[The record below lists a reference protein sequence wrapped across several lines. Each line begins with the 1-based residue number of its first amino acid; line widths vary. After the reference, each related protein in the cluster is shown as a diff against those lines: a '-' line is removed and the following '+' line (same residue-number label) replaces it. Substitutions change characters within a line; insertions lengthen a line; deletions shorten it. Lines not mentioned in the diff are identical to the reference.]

1 MRKLFYILLSVIV
14 LNSFF
19 LTNVVAQNPQ
29 LNERWACLIGKRCD
43 VVGANCQGVGST
55 GYQDVH
61 RARLT
66 TDPNLKPNPGTTYI
80 LECLGTSKGLCT
92 TGNAAVDAE
101 VFNTSI
107 TDPELPFNK
116 ATATIGY
123 KFEGMYKADGKTTEV
138 NPINNPT
145 SDIEPIEWQSSS
157 VDMARKY
164 MTLNFVDLTQA
175 VTGQENTLQL
185 GTNDWETAN
194 RVCEIVRWDPYG
206 VVFNSLTLE
215 PVYNALVYLDYKDT
229 KGNWVQYEDPMGK
242 VKNPYRSELGVGT
255 ADDGHFSFVV
265 EDGTYRL
272 RVVPPSTTLSFPY
285 DNKRLSSNYKKI
297 YSDIYPGMLVG
308 GTSPTFIY
316 EIKQS
321 GKIQHRDIPL
331 ISQTKTLSE
340 RKIREMEVFRNR
352 LNNGKELFKVRLS
365 YPFAKISGVYSTIND
380 PPVRYKQIPFGK
392 GVAGDQSADKD
403 GWFSIEVDVSKFTA
417 GEMFGEIDATKVDLT
432 DSTLVKKQERN
443 VNFFALVKQEIKK
456 LMNNKIIA
464 QVKDTNTSTFSFDPI
479 PSYLEGYAY
488 DNNGTVVSNAT
499 VGIYLSFS
507 NRPYSQI
514 KTDATGYYRFSSETL
529 PSMPY
534 DIRYTTAIG
543 NTVKTTPRKFITQN
557 KEYFIKQKINPF
569 IAQNQSGQ
577 TIKINPTETS
587 SESGGLLTTSPNLRI
602 AGKISGDNKSNKTQS
617 GFLSNN
623 IEQNNNQVVTVIVM
637 LLILILVVGIILT
650 IYLIKKKQTQQPLV

>member
-1 MRKLFYILLSVIV
+1 MRKFFHVLLFTII
-14 LNSFF
+14 LNSFYSF
-19 LTNVVAQNPQ
+19 FITNVFAQNPQ
-29 LNERWACLIGKRCD
+29 LNEKWGCLISKKCD
-43 VVGANCQGVGST
+43 AADSNCSGVGNP
-55 GYQDVH
+55 GH

-66 TDPNLKPNPGTTYI
+66 TDPKFPPNTGTTYI
-80 LECLGTSKGLCT
+80 IECLGTTKGLCT
-92 TGNAAVDAE
+92 TGIAAVDAR
-101 VFNTSI
+101 VFNINI
-107 TDPELPFNK
+107 TDTELPFNK
-116 ATATIGY
+116 ATSTISY
-123 KFEGMYKADGKTTEV
+123 KFEGMFKADGKTNEG
-138 NPINNPT
+138 NPISNP
-145 SDIEPIEWQSSS
+145 SINIDPIEWQSSS
-157 VDMARKY
+157 NNTERKF
-164 MTLNFVDLTQA
+164 MTLNFIDPNQA
-175 VTGQENTLQL
+175 ATGQRNTLQL
-185 GTNDWETAN
+185 GTNDWATAN
-194 RVCEIVRWDPYG
+194 RACNFVRWDPFG
-206 VVFNSLTLE
+206 IVFNSMTLE
-215 PVYNALVYLDYKDT
+215 PVYNAQVYLDIKDNN
-229 KGNWVQYEDPMGK
+229 GNWIQYEDPMGK
-242 VKNPYRSELGVGT
+242 VNNPYRSKSGVGT
-255 ADDGHFSFVV
+255 AEDGYFSFVV

-272 RVVPPSTTLSFPY
+272 RVIPPDIILSFPY
-285 DNKRLSSNYKKI
+285 DNKTLNPNYQKL
-297 YSDIYPGMLVG
+297 YSDIYPGTIIG
-308 GTSPTFIY
+308 GTNPTFIY
-316 EIKQS
+316 EIVQS

-331 ISQTKTLSE
+331 TSQTKTLSE
-340 RKIREMEVFRNR
+340 RKIQRMEVFRNR
-352 LNNGKELFKVRLS
+352 LNNGNELFKVRLS

-380 PPVRYKQIPFGK
+380 PPVRYQPIPFGK
-392 GVAGDQSADKD
+392 GVTGDQKADKD
-403 GWFSIEVDVSKFTA
+403 GWFSIEVDGSRFVP
-417 GEMFGEIDATKVDLT
+417 GEMFGEIEATKVDLT

>member
-432 DSTLVKKQERN
+432 NPTVVNKQKIN
-443 VNFFALVKQEIKK
+443 TNFFSLIKQQIK
-456 LMNNKIIA
+456 LLINNKFFA
-464 QVKDTNTSTFSFDPI
+464 QADDTSTSTFSFDPI

-488 DNNGTVVSNAT
+488 DDKGVIIPNAN
-499 VGIYLSFS
+499 VGVYLTFS
-507 NRPYSQI
+507 NRPYSQT
-514 KTDATGYYRFSSETL
+514 KTDVNGHFRLSSELLPLMPYKIRYITATGNVT
-529 PSMPY
+529 P
-534 DIRYTTAIG
+534 ITTA
-543 NTVKTTPRKFITQN
+543 RFITQN
-557 KEYFIKQKINPF
+557 KEYFVKQKIDPF

-577 TIKINPTETS
+577 VIKGNPTGIS
-587 SESGGLLTTSPNLRI
+587 SSSGEVSKAP
-602 AGKISGDNKSNKTQS
+602 
-617 GFLSNN
+617 
-623 IEQNNNQVVTVIVM
+623 
-637 LLILILVVGIILT
+637 LILTVTGNAIDKASSKAQNIIPIFNDQTQQNRMLIVLALLLALIIVVGTILT
-650 IYLIKKKQTQQPLV
+650 IYLIKKKQTQQPFV

>member
-1 MRKLFYILLSVIV
+1 MKNFLFGFILII
-14 LNSFF
+14 FF
-19 LTNVVAQNPQ
+19 NIFLLTKVNAQDPQ

-43 VVGANCQGVGST
+43 AADANCQEVDSP
-55 GYQDVH
+55 GYRDVH
-61 RARLT
+61 RVRIT
-66 TDPNLKPNPGTTYI
+66 VDPALKPNPGTTYI

-92 TGNAAVDAE
+92 TGNADVDVK
-101 VFNTSI
+101 VFNKSI
-107 TDPELPFNK
+107 TDSELPFNK
-116 ATATIGY
+116 ATSTIGY
-123 KFEGMYKADGKTTEV
+123 KFEGMYKADGKTTEI

-145 SDIEPIEWQSSS
+145 SDIGPFEWQSSS

-164 MTLNFVDLTQA
+164 MTLNFIDPNQA
-175 VTGQENTLQL
+175 ATGQGNTLQL

-194 RVCEIVRWDPYG
+194 RACEIVRWDPYG

-215 PVYNALVYLDYKDT
+215 PVYNAQVYLDYKD
-229 KGNWVQYEDPMGK
+229 KNGDWVQYEDPMGK
-242 VKNPYRSELGVGT
+242 VNNPYRSGQGVGT
-255 ADDGHFSFVV
+255 VEDGHFSFVV

-272 RVVPPSTTLSFPY
+272 RIVPPTALLIFPY
-285 DNKRLSSNYKKI
+285 DNKKIASNYSKI
-297 YSDIYPGMLVG
+297 YSDIYPNIQVG
-308 GTSPTFIY
+308 GTTPTFVY
-316 EIKQS
+316 EIVQN
-321 GKIQHRDIPL
+321 GEIQHRDIPL
-331 ISQTKTLSE
+331 ASQTKALDS
-340 RKIREMEVFRNR
+340 RKIKVMEVFRNR
-352 LNNGKELFKVRLS
+352 LNNGNELFKVRLS

-380 PPVRYKQIPFGK
+380 PPVRYQPIPFGK
-392 GVAGDQSADKD
+392 GVTGDQKADKD
-403 GWFSIEVDVSKFTA
+403 GWFSIEVDGSRFVP
-417 GEMFGEIDATKVDLT
+417 GEMFGEIEATKVDLT